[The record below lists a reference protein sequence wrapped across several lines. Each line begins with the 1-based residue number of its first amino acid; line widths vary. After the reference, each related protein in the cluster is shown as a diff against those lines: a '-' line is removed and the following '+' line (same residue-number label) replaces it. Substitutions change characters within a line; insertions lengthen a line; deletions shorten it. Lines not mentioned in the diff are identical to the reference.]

1 MFKEMRSAIN
11 LTDPQMDI
19 LAFIDSL
26 STEEQE
32 NAKEKIAKV
41 EEKAMA
47 AMKPQPGLLE
57 LIDFLVNKDL
67 KKGICTRNLIVPV
80 NHLLSNFLPHVEFD
94 TIITRSF
101 QPPKPSP
108 KPLQH
113 IAETWGLE
121 TRNLIMVGDSM
132 DDMISGAKAGC
143 ATILIKTHAN
153 EAIRNR
159 EEIDYVVDSLSD
171 IIDLVEN
178 GFVTK
183 NDQII

>member
-1 MFKEMRSAIN
+1 
-11 LTDPQMDI
+11 
-19 LAFIDSL
+19 
-26 STEEQE
+26 
-32 NAKEKIAKV
+32 
-41 EEKAMA
+41 
-47 AMKPQPGLLE
+47 
-57 LIDFLVNKDL
+57 
-67 KKGICTRNLIVPV
+67 
-80 NHLLSNFLPHVEFD
+80 
-94 TIITRSF
+94 
-101 QPPKPSP
+101 
-108 KPLQH
+108 
-113 IAETWGLE
+113 
-121 TRNLIMVGDSM
+121 MVGDSM